1 MKNAKTNRRNPAR
14 EVDKPLKNDIIKGKE
29 CLKFNIV
36 EEFKMK
42 VLVETSARHLH
53 LSQEHLEILFGKGH
67 ELTVKKML
75 SQPGQFAC
83 EEKVEV
89 VGPKNS
95 LKMSVLG
102 PVRKDTQV
110 EVSLTDARA
119 IGVTAPIRESG
130 DIAGSGACKLV
141 GPAGEVELT
150 EGVIAAKRH
159 VHMTPEDAEA
169 AGVKDKDIVKLDI
182 QSPNGRSLTFG
193 DVVVR
198 VSASYATAAHIDTD
212 EANALCPGK
221 ECYGEMI
228 K

>member
-1 MKNAKTNRRNPAR
+1 M
-14 EVDKPLKNDIIKGKE
+14 
-29 CLKFNIV
+29 NISKV
-36 EEFKMK
+36 EDFKMK
-42 VLVETSARHLH
+42 VLVETSARHVH
-53 LSQEHLEILFGKGH
+53 LSQEHLEVLFGKGH

-89 VGPKNS
+89 IGTKGS

-110 EVSLTDARA
+110 ELSLTDARS
-119 IGVTAPIRESG
+119 IGVKAPVRESG
-130 DIAGSGACKLV
+130 DIAGSAGCKLV
-141 GPAGEVELT
+141 GPKGEIEIT

-159 VHMTPEDAEA
+159 IHATTADAERM
-169 AGVKDKDIVKLDI
+169 GLEDKQIVKVEVPTTD
-182 QSPNGRSLTFG
+182 GRSLIFG

-198 VSASYATAAHIDTD
+198 VSDSYALAMHIDTD
-212 EANALCPGK
+212 ESNAAAMAPNSIGTV
-221 ECYGEMI
+221 I

>member
-1 MKNAKTNRRNPAR
+1 MKLPIALSNRH
-14 EVDKPLKNDIIKGKE
+14 V
-29 CLKFNIV
+29 
-36 EEFKMK
+36 
-42 VLVETSARHLH
+42 H
-53 LSQEHLEILFGKGH
+53 LSQADIEALFGAGH
-67 ELTVKKML
+67 ELTHFKPL
-75 SQPGQFAC
+75 SQPGQYAC

-89 VGPKNS
+89 IGTKGS

-110 EVSLTDARA
+110 EVSLTDARSL
-119 IGVTAPIRESG
+119 GVVAPIRESG
-130 DIAGSGACKLV
+130 DIKESGVCKLV

-159 VHMTPEDAEA
+159 VHMTPEDAEK
-169 AGVKDKDIVKLDI
+169 AGVADKQIVELAI
-182 QSPNGRSLTFG
+182 ESPNGRSLTFG

-212 EANALCPGK
+212 EANALAPGK

-228 K
+228 VK

>member
-1 MKNAKTNRRNPAR
+1 
-14 EVDKPLKNDIIKGKE
+14 
-29 CLKFNIV
+29 
-36 EEFKMK
+36 MK

-53 LSQEHLEILFGKGH
+53 LSQEHLEILFGAGH

-89 VGPKNS
+89 VGPKSS

-102 PVRKDTQV
+102 PVRNDTQV
-110 EVSLTDARA
+110 EISLTDARS

-150 EGVIAAKRH
+150 EGVIAAKRL
-159 VHMTPEDAEA
+159 VHMTPEDAEK
-169 AGVKDKDIVKLDI
+169 AGVADKQIVELAI
-182 QSPNGRSLTFG
+182 ESPNGRSLTFG

-212 EANALCPGK
+212 EANALAPAR

-228 K
+228 VK

>member
-1 MKNAKTNRRNPAR
+1 
-14 EVDKPLKNDIIKGKE
+14 
-29 CLKFNIV
+29 
-36 EEFKMK
+36 MK
-42 VLVETSARHLH
+42 VLVETSARHVH

-89 VGPKNS
+89 VGTKGS
-95 LKMSVLG
+95 QKMSVLG

-110 EVSLTDARA
+110 EVSLTDARGL
-119 IGVTAPIRESG
+119 GVTAPIRESG
-130 DIAGSGACKLV
+130 DIAGSGACKLI
-141 GPAGEVELT
+141 GPAGEVELK

-159 VHMTPEDAEA
+159 VHMTPEDAQA
-169 AGVKDKDIVKLDI
+169 AGVEDKQIVSLAI
-182 QSPNGRSLTFG
+182 ESPNGRSLTFG

-212 EANALCPGK
+212 ESNALAPGK

-228 K
+228 VK

>member
-1 MKNAKTNRRNPAR
+1 
-14 EVDKPLKNDIIKGKE
+14 
-29 CLKFNIV
+29 
-36 EEFKMK
+36 MK

-67 ELTVKKML
+67 ELTVKKIL
-75 SQPGQFAC
+75 SQPGHFAC

-141 GPAGEVELT
+141 GPEGEVELT

-182 QSPNGRSLTFG
+182 ESPNGRSLTFG
-193 DVVVR
+193 DVIVR

>member
-1 MKNAKTNRRNPAR
+1 
-14 EVDKPLKNDIIKGKE
+14 
-29 CLKFNIV
+29 
-36 EEFKMK
+36 MK

-53 LSQEHLEILFGKGH
+53 LSQEHLEILFGAGH

-89 VGPKNS
+89 VGPKSS

-102 PVRKDTQV
+102 PVRNDTQV
-110 EVSLTDARA
+110 EISLTDARS

-159 VHMTPEDAEA
+159 VHMTPEDAEKV
-169 AGVKDKDIVKLDI
+169 GVADKQIVELAI
-182 QSPNGRSLTFG
+182 ESPNGRSLTFG

-212 EANALCPGK
+212 EANALAPAR

-228 K
+228 VK

>member
-1 MKNAKTNRRNPAR
+1 
-14 EVDKPLKNDIIKGKE
+14 
-29 CLKFNIV
+29 
-36 EEFKMK
+36 MK

-53 LSQEHLEILFGKGH
+53 LSQEHLEILFGAGH

-89 VGPKNS
+89 VGPKSS
-95 LKMSVLG
+95 LRMSVLG

-110 EVSLTDARA
+110 EVSLTDARS

-221 ECYGEMI
+221 ECSGEMI

>member
-1 MKNAKTNRRNPAR
+1 MISLH
-14 EVDKPLKNDIIKGKE
+14 V
-29 CLKFNIV
+29 
-36 EEFKMK
+36 
-42 VLVETSARHLH
+42 H

-89 VGPKNS
+89 VGTKGS
-95 LKMSVLG
+95 QKMSVLG

-110 EVSLTDARA
+110 EVSLTDARGL
-119 IGVTAPIRESG
+119 GVTAPIRESG
-130 DIAGSGACKLV
+130 DIAGSGSCKLI
-141 GPAGEVELT
+141 GPAGEVELK
-150 EGVIAAKRH
+150 EGVIAAKR
-159 VHMTPEDAEA
+159 
-169 AGVKDKDIVKLDI
+169 DKQIVSLAI
-182 QSPNGRSLTFG
+182 ESPNGRSLTFG

-212 EANALCPGK
+212 ESNALAPGK

-228 K
+228 VK